1 MITTG
6 MCTQSSGGTSAILD
20 YGMVTQAG
28 KDLVERMRIDE
39 GGKIMSGSDHVALIL
54 DLKIKKSQKAELP
67 RYETVNIP
75 RNPNFEMFHD
85 ILDRILQSRTE
96 EHVSLNEHCK
106 WLQSALLRAGKEAFG
121 TRDGKVKRRKC
132 NRIPRTM
139 RKLRQLRKNL
149 AGMVRRKAVWKTKY
163 SWWTDQNQKS
173 LENDLDKLKQLNKNL
188 SDQILNHKLKIRSQT
203 RRKIQFGTKDFWNL
217 ANKVMRKS
225 SEINAVEGED
235 REIITERVELQ
246 RTVLEELAKI
256 FKGKTSK
263 IFTHKG
269 QQLIKV
275 VKVKH
280 LEDHKRWILDNEQPD
295 KHEEEVCRPATVNE
309 IKDIVKRNKDSRAS
323 GVDELPTLLFI
334 NATQRYLEELT
345 DLVNDCL
352 LQGETPECLNTGKM
366 TLIDKKEASLQ
377 VNKKRPLTVSSQIQ
391 SVITRLLAQRM
402 DKICEAEN
410 YYGTT
415 QLGFRSGK
423 EEIPNIHSLL

>member
-1 MITTG
+1 
-6 MCTQSSGGTSAILD
+6 
-20 YGMVTQAG
+20 
-28 KDLVERMRIDE
+28 
-39 GGKIMSGSDHVALIL
+39 
-54 DLKIKKSQKAELP
+54 
-67 RYETVNIP
+67 
-75 RNPNFEMFHD
+75 MFHD
-85 ILDRILQSRTE
+85 ILDQILQSRTE
-96 EHVSLNEHCK
+96 EHESLNEHCK

-132 NRIPRTM
+132 NRIPRTI
-139 RKLRQLRKNL
+139 RKLRQQRKNL

-173 LENDLDKLKQLNKNL
+173 LENNLDKLKRLNKNI
-188 SDQILNHKLKIRSQT
+188 SDQLLNHKLKIRSQT

-235 REIITERVELQ
+235 GEIITERVELQ
-246 RTVLEELAKI
+246 RMVLEELAKI
-256 FKGKTSK
+256 FMGQTSK
-263 IFTHKG
+263 IFMHKG
-269 QQLIKV
+269 Q
-275 VKVKH
+275 H
-280 LEDHKRWILDNEQPD
+280 LEVHKMRIPDNELPD
-295 KHEEEVCRPATVNE
+295 KHEDKVCRPDTVNE

-323 GVDELPTLLFI
+323 GVDELPTLLFK

-352 LQGETPECLNTGKM
+352 IQRETPECLTTGKM

-377 VNKKRPLTVSSQIQ
+377 VNKKRPLMVSSQIQ

-415 QLGFRSGK
+415 QFGFRSG
-423 EEIPNIHSLL
+423 NQQQTVYFSY